1 MTRLRVVALSS
12 GVVALLIGGLDEGAA
27 AVSVATGTLPANC
40 GVGSLTPIKH
50 AGFIIARAEAE
61 CTEDGPIPY
70 LRVRVILAG
79 KPLDG
84 GVWRHVAAAIGESP
98 ALTTYLLV
106 KVAKPCEPGRYRT
119 IEAVRYRYSV
129 SDPWTSMV
137 KRFRSPMMAVRRCP
151 SDAA

>member
-1 MTRLRVVALSS
+1 VALSS
-12 GVVALLIGGLDEGAA
+12 GMVALLIGGLDERAA
-27 AVSVATGTLPANC
+27 AVSVRTATLPANC
-40 GVGSLTPIKH
+40 GVGSLTPIRH
-50 AGFIIARAEAE
+50 AGSIIARAEAE
-61 CTEDGPIPY
+61 CTDPIPY

-98 ALTTYLLV
+98 VLTTYLLV
-106 KVAKPCEPGRYRT
+106 KVATPCEPGRYRT
-119 IEAVRYRYSV
+119 IEAVRYRYNI

-137 KRFRSPMMAVRRCP
+137 KRFRSPIMAVRRCR